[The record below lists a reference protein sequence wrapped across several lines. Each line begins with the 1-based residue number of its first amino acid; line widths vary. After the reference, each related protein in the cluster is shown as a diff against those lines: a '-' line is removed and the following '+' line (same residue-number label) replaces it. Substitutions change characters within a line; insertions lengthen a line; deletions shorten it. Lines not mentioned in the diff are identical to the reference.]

1 MSAEEWHFF
10 QFREI
15 LLYWVKNFLITERFY
30 ASVLLSLA
38 HTHLHL
44 CLWLYCM
51 WMCRQPSLSSI
62 IHLWRLF
69 NSRRSPACLFPP
81 RVALCSAQLS
91 LSCFF
96 LLYFSFPP
104 LFTLM
109 SAFLSCLKPFILSCT
124 HPPLT
129 TNPHPPPSL
138 PLYISSNLEVS
149 HLYSWLDKK
158 WVCLS
163 SFFLPPPSTLL
174 TLLHHCSSHQTI
186 SSHVR
191 ETCRHPSATFDHC
204 FCWESSSPCSA
215 LGW

>member
-69 NSRRSPACLFPP
+69 NSRRSPVCLFPP
-81 RVALCSAQLS
+81 RVDSLFSSTFSLMLFSPVLLFSASFHPHVCLPFMPQT
-91 LSCFF
+91 FHP
-96 LLYFSFPP
+96 LL
-104 LFTLM
+104 
-109 SAFLSCLKPFILSCT
+109 
-124 HPPLT
+124 
-129 TNPHPPPSL
+129 HPPPTHHQPSPATIPPSL
-138 PLYISSNLEVS
+138 HLLQSWGIPSLLMAWQEMGVS
-149 HLYSWLDKK
+149 LL
-158 WVCLS
+158 LFLAS
-163 SFFLPPPSTLL
+163 SFYPPNSAPPLL
-174 TLLHHCSSHQTI
+174 FPPNNLLSCQG
-186 SSHVR
+186 
-191 ETCRHPSATFDHC
+191 D
-204 FCWESSSPCSA
+204 
-215 LGW
+215 L